1 MTEADPD
8 RRLAADYDLVY
19 ADWDRA
25 VATVQAFMTGHL
37 PVQTGTLL
45 DAHCATGLAADAAA
59 RLGWRVTAADP
70 SPAML
75 ERVAARLPDVTL
87 VRAAPLTLAD
97 DAPGSY
103 DAVVSVGNTLA
114 SFREDGV
121 RTALEQLRR
130 CTRDGGACMI
140 AVRDFSERLKSAVWR
155 DDPLAR
161 VAARFRYQDGGEI
174 LYTLDLDDA
183 DGTRSHD
190 QVLYPLSELVLTDAL
205 EHAGFGVRRCS
216 RTAGRLVVGAVAA

>member
-1 MTEADPD
+1 MTAANPEQQ
-8 RRLAADYDLVY
+8 LAAGHDLVY

-45 DAHCATGLAADAAA
+45 DAHGATGLAADAAT
-59 RLGWRVTAADP
+59 RLGWTVTAADRWA
-70 SPAML
+70 AML
-75 ERVAARLPDVTL
+75 ERVAGRLRDVTR

-97 DAPGSY
+97 DAPGAY

-114 SFREDGV
+114 TFRENGV

-130 CTRDGGACMI
+130 CTRDGGACMV

-161 VAARFRYQDGGEI
+161 VAARFRYQDGGRSC
-174 LYTLDLDDA
+174 
-183 DGTRSHD
+183 TRWTWTTP
-190 QVLYPLSELVLTDAL
+190 VI
-205 EHAGFGVRRCS
+205 
-216 RTAGRLVVGAVAA
+216 GAVAA